1 MITEETVIRLV
12 EQSIQNSDVF
22 LVEVVVKSGNAIKVL
37 VDRPDGIPIDEC
49 VRITRFL
56 NENLDRDL
64 EDYSLEVS
72 SPGLGAP
79 FKVKQQYEKNTGR
92 DIEVLLSD
100 GSRLEGKLQSVSDQ
114 MIVLQVKGKEK
125 EINIKEIKTTKA
137 IISFN

>member
-22 LVEVVVKSGNAIKVL
+22 LVEVVVKSGNVIKVL
-37 VDRPDGIPIDEC
+37 VDRPDGIPIEEC

-100 GSRLEGKLQSVSDQ
+100 GSRLEGKLQSVSDH

-125 EINIKEIKTTKA
+125 EINLKEIKKTKA
-137 IISFN
+137 IITFN